1 MKSII
6 LVFALLLNFSV
17 MAQAKVGR
25 IDIQKVLLTVKEG
38 KKVRAQLKKEFDKK
52 QAEIKKEEDKIKK
65 AQAEYQK
72 KSKVMNDKARLKK
85 ERSIQEMIITLQQK
99 TQKYQ
104 QEIQSK
110 EQTLKKP
117 ILERVRKIID
127 SVSKKGGYDLVFEV
141 TASPVF
147 AKNVKDIT
155 GDVVKAYDKAHK

>member
-1 MKSII
+1 MFNVS
-6 LVFALLLNFSV
+6 LFAQS
-17 MAQAKVGR
+17 KVGR

-38 KKVRAQLKKEFDKK
+38 KNVRNQLKKEFDKK
-52 QAEIKKEEDKIKK
+52 QAEIKKEENKIKK
-65 AQAEYQK
+65 AQQAYEK

-85 ERSIQEMIITLQQK
+85 ERSIQEMIIGLQQK

-104 QEIQSK
+104 QEIQGK
-110 EQTLKKP
+110 EQVLKKP

-127 SVSKKGGYDLVFEV
+127 SVAKKGGFDLVFEV

-155 GDVVKAYDKAHK
+155 SDVVKAYDKEYK